1 MSEGRIPTHH
11 QVVNAIVRDLEPL
24 GYVHAVW
31 EGGAVAFGRADEWSD
46 IDLYIVVDDDKIEES
61 FQVVERALE
70 RISPIKQKFDIGQT
84 PQEGVYQA
92 FYRLRNASEY
102 LLIDLAVLK
111 LSAPDM
117 FLEPEIHGSVVF
129 HFNRDGSI
137 LPKLTDRSALADRL
151 RKRLNRLK
159 ERRDLFTIFVQK
171 EINRGN
177 FLEAF
182 DAYRVIVYEFLLELL
197 RMKHY
202 AFHHNFKL
210 RYVYHELPA
219 DVIRELERLIQIDDM
234 ADLETKFESA
244 SKWAERVLSELD
256 NMDFDE
262 LLDDQI

>member
-1 MSEGRIPTHH
+1 MSEGRTLTHH
-11 QVVNAIVRDLEPL
+11 QVVNSIVRDLEL
-24 GYVHAVW
+24 LDYVRAVW
-31 EGGAVAFGRADEWSD
+31 EGGAVAFGREDEWSD
-46 IDLYIVVDDDKIEES
+46 IDLYVVVDDEMVAES

-70 RISPIKQKFDIGQT
+70 TISPIQQKFDIGQT
-84 PQEGVYQA
+84 PQDGVFQA
-92 FYRLRNASEY
+92 FYRLKNASEY

-137 LPKLTDRSALADRL
+137 LPKQADRPTLAIRL

-202 AFHHNFKL
+202 AFHHDFRL

-219 DVIRELERLIQIDDM
+219 DVTDELERLIQIRDM
-234 ADLETKFESA
+234 ADLETKFELA
-244 SKWAERVLSELD
+244 SRWAERVLNELD
-256 NMDFDE
+256 NVDFNK
-262 LLDDQI
+262 LLDDQV